1 MKIEVK
7 KLDKGQIE
15 LTIEIT
21 VDEYRPFLEQ
31 AAKKISADTKIPGF
45 RPGKAN
51 FELIKQKVGE
61 NEIWQK
67 ALEPAVQK
75 TFLRALGQEKLITVG
90 SPQIDVVKLAPN
102 NPMIYKATVS
112 LLPNVELGDY
122 SKMKVNKKPVEV
134 KDEQFEKAMSNVQK
148 MHAKQTLVDRQA
160 QKGDKVEIDFETF
173 LDKVPIDQGKQ
184 EKFPIVIGEDTFIP
198 GFEDQLIGLSKDE
211 TKEFQLE
218 FPKNYHQKNMAGR
231 LADFKVKM
239 NAVYRMELPELND
252 DFAQSLGNFKTIR
265 EIEDEIKDNLK
276 TETERKENQRLE
288 EEIIDKIIDQS
299 KFDEIPDL
307 LIDSETKKMVQE
319 LEQNLVSQGLK
330 FEDYLNH
337 LKKKREDLFLDFV
350 PQAIKRIK
358 SALTIR
364 KIREKENI
372 KADDKEIEAEIE
384 KIKTIYAGNPEIEK
398 NLNQPAYR
406 DYLRNILA
414 ARKVIEHLKSV
425 MVE

>member
-7 KLDKGQIE
+7 NLDKGLVE
-15 LTIEIT
+15 LTIELT
-21 VDEYRPFLEQ
+21 VDEYQPFLEQ
-31 AAKKISADTKIPGF
+31 AAKKISVDTKVPGF

-75 TFLRALGQEKLITVG
+75 TFLQALDQEKLITVG
-90 SPQIDVVKLAPN
+90 SPQIDVVKLAPD
-102 NPMIYKATVS
+102 NPVIYKATVS
-112 LLPNVELGDY
+112 LLPKVELGDY

-134 KDEQFEKAMSNVQK
+134 KDEQFKKAMSNVQK

-173 LDKVPIDQGKQ
+173 LDKVPIDQGQQK
-184 EKFPIVIGEDTFIP
+184 KFPIVIGEGTFIP

-239 NAVYRMELPELND
+239 NAVYSMELPELND
-252 DFAQSLGNFKTIR
+252 DFAKSLGNFKTIK
-265 EIEDEIKDNLK
+265 EIEDKIKDNLK
-276 TETERKENQRLE
+276 TEAERKENQRLE

-319 LEQNLVSQGLK
+319 LEQNLVNQGLK

-350 PQAIKRIK
+350 PQGIKRIK

-372 KADDKEIEAEIE
+372 KVDDKEIEAEIE
-384 KIKTIYAGNPEIEK
+384 KIKTMYAGNPEIEK

-406 DYLRNILA
+406 DYLQNILA

-425 MVE
+425 MVK